1 MKYAYESTRTTNSF
15 RDRFFKVSL
24 IFKHILSANISNL
37 VIFTYKT
44 HDKIEKVITKW
55 CFIEYT
61 IEDIIFLKTQL
72 HIYRNAMI
80 ISDRDRKSH
89 YTQLA

>member
-1 MKYAYESTRTTNSF
+1 MFCPQISQIWLYLRTRRMIKSKKY
-15 RDRFFKVSL
+15 L
-24 IFKHILSANISNL
+24 
-37 VIFTYKT
+37 
-44 HDKIEKVITKW
+44 ITKW

-61 IEDIIFLKTQL
+61 TEDIIFLKAQL

-80 ISDRDRKSH
+80 ISDRDRKGH